1 MSRPVLILTLE
12 QAAAIEALRRDWRD
26 GRPLEHAVIRLL
38 QTFPVP
44 RVWRANGPRTPT
56 TSPPTGPETL

>member
-44 RVWRANGPRTPT
+44 GVPLAEPRRQ
-56 TSPPTGPETL
+56 ERDQ